1 VNTVRPF
8 SARETIR
15 EILSEAVNDLA
26 AEGFVGA
33 VQPAGI
39 SVERTKRAEHGD
51 FASNVALTLAKPA
64 GKQPRAVAE
73 AIIAKLPRGGAS
85 PLADATVAGPGFIN
99 LRLSPA
105 FWQAALGKILAAGAD
120 WGRGAPRATPKVS
133 LEYLSANPTG
143 PITVAHGRVA
153 AVGDSLT
160 RLMRF
165 AGYTVTPEFYIN
177 DAGNQVQTL
186 ALSTWVRYMETAR
199 AADPGVPEVAF
210 PENGYKGGYIRDFG
224 RALFARDG
232 AKWVGA
238 SVPTGD
244 AFEAIQNFAIDSSLG
259 IIRATMQRFGVTFD
273 VWQSE
278 RELHK
283 AGEVM
288 ATLAALEAAGYIER
302 RDGAVWLKTTA
313 LWGDDKDRV
322 VMKSDGLPTYLLA
335 DIAYHR
341 KKLARG
347 FDELDDIWGAD
358 HHGYIPRMQAALKAF
373 GFDPAVLRVVLIQIV
388 SLIRNGQPVAMGKRE
403 GEFVTLDEVI
413 EEVGRDATRFF
424 YLMRRHDT
432 SLEFD
437 LDLAKKQSMDNPVYY
452 VQYGHARCA
461 SIVRRAAELEAPRPA
476 FSPELA
482 AELSLPEELAILRRL
497 AEFPDFVADAADARE
512 PHRLTTYLM
521 ELAGE
526 FQSYYTQLQKV
537 HGDTVLP
544 QERHRTGDWRGT
556 WNWHKTAA
564 RLYWV
569 EAIAQVIRAGLGL
582 LGVSAPEAM
591 AKSENPTKEDES

>member
-1 VNTVRPF
+1 VNSVRPF

-15 EILSEAVNDLA
+15 EILSQAVNDLA
-26 AEGFVGA
+26 GEGFVGA
-33 VQPAGI
+33 VQPAAVAI
-39 SVERTKRAEHGD
+39 ERTKRPEHGD
-51 FASNVALTLAKPA
+51 FASNVALMLAKPA

-73 AIIAKLPRGGAS
+73 AIVARLPRGGAS
-85 PLADATVAGPGFIN
+85 PLAEATVAGPGFIN
-99 LRLSPA
+99 LRLAPA
-105 FWQAALGKILAAGAD
+105 FWQAALGRILAAGAD
-120 WGRGAPRATPKVS
+120 WGRGTPRATPKVS

-160 RLMRF
+160 RVMRF

-199 AADPGVPEVAF
+199 ATNPSVPEVAF

-224 RALFARDG
+224 RALYARDG
-232 AKWVGA
+232 TRWVGPA
-238 SVPTGD
+238 APVGAD
-244 AFEAIQNFAIDSSLG
+244 FEAIQAFGIESSLG

-283 AGEVM
+283 SGEVM
-288 ATLAALEAAGYIER
+288 ATLAALEAAGYVDR
-302 RDGAVWLKTTA
+302 REGAVWLKTTA

-413 EEVGRDATRFF
+413 EEVGQDATRFF

-461 SIVRRAAELEAPRPA
+461 SIARRAVELEALRPA

-482 AELSLPEELAILRRL
+482 AELALPEELGILRRL
-497 AEFPDFVADAADARE
+497 AEFPDFVADTADARE

-537 HGDTVLP
+537 HGDTILP
-544 QERHRTGDWRGT
+544 QERHRTGDWRAT
-556 WNWHKTAA
+556 WNWRKTAA

-569 EAIAQVIRAGLGL
+569 EAIAHVLRAGLGL

-591 AKSENPTKEDES
+591 AKSETTTKEDDS